1 MISIIFIWVDGFI
14 LNNANISENGILIVN
29 NEQNNIK
36 NKLNI
41 IGITYNVEQI
51 MEKNDDE
58 SESVSLDEEEEQDSE
73 YKDKESEEL
82 NIQKENKIKVYIY
95 GSNNQNLINKYYDKE
110 AIGYIEFESDKNY
123 EQDFIYENGIKITIE
138 DLEDFN

>member
-1 MISIIFIWVDGFI
+1 
-14 LNNANISENGILIVN
+14 
-29 NEQNNIK
+29 
-36 NKLNI
+36 
-41 IGITYNVEQI
+41 